1 MYILYIDNKIVQF
14 IFSLTL
20 LFFSKTVQIFYSIN
34 RSKISIAELATK
46 CRFQKSIEQ
55 NTKVQGSKR
64 PFIFESSWFFIILHI
79 P

>member
-1 MYILYIDNKIVQF
+1 MYILYIGNKTVQF

-20 LFFSKTVQIFYSIN
+20 RVLSKTISIFYSIN

-46 CRFQKSIEQ
+46 CRFQKIIEQ
-55 NTKVQGSKR
+55 NTKMQGNKR